1 MRILQIYAAGA
12 CVSPGFSRR
21 ANWRGSCNDRE
32 RAVREAHPAGHSS
45 GDSSPINHGAALALR
60 SSLFSGA
67 SSAACKEVISVA
79 HERKFESAQVI
90 FSQGDSVQQVLLL
103 TSGCVKL
110 LQVGANGHEVMLR
123 LSGPG
128 ELIGIAE
135 SHTRTHNS
143 TARVQQPCAVLAWE
157 ISTFEALFERH
168 PFLRRNMLGMVLHH
182 LDDMHERFREISTE
196 RVSTRL
202 SSQIIRMMHQVGR
215 QVNGEI
221 EISISREELAQLVGT
236 TLFTVSRLLSDWDRQ
251 GIVAARREVVSIRN
265 LPALVDLSETTGQL
279 PLK

>member
-1 MRILQIYAAGA
+1 MKSTQPNALERAAG
-12 CVSPGFSRR
+12 
-21 ANWRGSCNDRE
+21 E
-32 RAVREAHPAGHSS
+32 LHPAGHRFGQNSAV
-45 GDSSPINHGAALALR
+45 NHTAALALR

-67 SSAACKEVISVA
+67 SSVACKEVISVA
-79 HERKFESAQVI
+79 HERKFESAHAI
-90 FSQGDSVQQVLLL
+90 FCRGDSVRQVLLL

-135 SHTRTHNS
+135 SHIRTHNS
-143 TARVQQPCAVLAWE
+143 TARAQQPCTALAWD

-168 PFLRRNMLGMVLHH
+168 AFLRRNMLAMLIHH
-182 LDDMHERFREISTE
+182 LNDMHERFREISTE
-196 RVSTRL
+196 RVAARL
-202 SSQIIRMMHQVGR
+202 SSQIIRMRHQVGR

-221 EISISREELAQLVGT
+221 EISISREELAQLTGT

-251 GIVAARREVVSIRN
+251 GIVEARREVVLVRN
-265 LPALVDLSETTGQL
+265 LRALADLSQSAAQL
-279 PLK
+279 P

>member
-1 MRILQIYAAGA
+1 MKSTQPNALERAAG
-12 CVSPGFSRR
+12 
-21 ANWRGSCNDRE
+21 E
-32 RAVREAHPAGHSS
+32 LHPAGHRFGQNSAV
-45 GDSSPINHGAALALR
+45 NHTAALALR

-67 SSAACKEVISVA
+67 SLPACKEIVSA
-79 HERKFESAQVI
+79 AQEKKFENAQVI
-90 FSQGDSVQQVLLL
+90 FCQGDSVRQVLLL

-128 ELIGIAE
+128 ELIGVAE
-135 SHTRTHNS
+135 SHIRNRNS
-143 TARVQQPCAVLAWE
+143 TARAQQPCTALAWD

-168 PFLRRNMLGMVLHH
+168 AFLRRNMLAMLIHH
-182 LDDMHERFREISTE
+182 LNDMHERFREISTE
-196 RVSTRL
+196 RVAARL

-221 EISISREELAQLVGT
+221 EISISREELAQLTGT

-251 GIVAARREVVSIRN
+251 GIVAARREVVSVRN
-265 LPALVDLSETTGQL
+265 LRALADLSETAGQL